1 MTKLTRNR
9 ITTGPDLTRRGK
21 PQPDVDILVVE
32 DDSSVATVLE
42 SRLASFGYRICGMA
56 RSGSEAID
64 SAFRNDPDLILMD
77 ILLEGEMNG
86 IEAAHEIGSRSD
98 VPIIFLS
105 CLSEGEVIDS
115 AIRTNP
121 YGYMVKPYDY
131 NELRSA
137 IEIALVRHRAS
148 RERERLIQRL
158 ENALL
163 EVKKLSGLL
172 PICASCKKIRDDQGG
187 WHQIETYISAHSE
200 AHFTHGLCPHCLSE
214 HYPQL
219 YDGNGRLRE

>member
-1 MTKLTRNR
+1 MTRNR
-9 ITTGPDLTRRGK
+9 ITIGPDLTQRTR
-21 PQPDVDILVVE
+21 PQPNVDILVVE
-32 DDSSVATVLE
+32 DNVSVATVLE
-42 SRLASFGYRICGMA
+42 SRLESFGYRICGIA
-56 RSGSEAID
+56 RSGSEAINT
-64 SAFRNDPDLILMD
+64 AFRNHPDLILMD
-77 ILLEGEMNG
+77 ILLEGAMNG
-86 IEAAHEIGSRSD
+86 IEAAHEIGSRSN

-148 RERERLIQRL
+148 QERERLIQQL
-158 ENALL
+158 ERALQ

-187 WHQIETYISAHSE
+187 WHRIETYISSHSE
-200 AHFTHGLCPHCLSE
+200 ALFTHGLCPHCLNE

-219 YDGNGRLRE
+219 YDGKGRPRE